1 MKFSAGLLKWFQL
14 GVGVNN
20 FSAWI
25 VLGFCYAQ
33 VEKKYP
39 EIVPASKEVTL
50 TCFRCG
56 THTLLPW
63 QEARTPYYCWDCK

>member
-25 VLGFCYAQ
+25 ALGFCYMQ
-33 VEKKYP
+33 VERKYLEVIP
-39 EIVPASKEVTL
+39 SSKEVTL
-50 TCFRCG
+50 TCVSCG
-56 THTLLPW
+56 TSTRTLSA
-63 QEARTPYYCWDCK
+63 ESRTPYYCWDCK